1 MPPLPVT
8 LTFDLFTLKVV
19 SESHV
24 TWATYV
30 PILVFMGNHHGKS
43 FTQCHHQSYH
53 ININKNKRESYFY
66 ASSQNCGVLKTPQ
79 APGNATV
86 LKRFSAITSL
96 FFVVDRKEYHF
107 FESVNLSSMHI
118 FNFSDA
124 HVIISR
130 TLQGP
135 ISAEVSGQNAT
146 GQNAPGQNA
155 TNSGI
160 FF

>member
-1 MPPLPVT
+1 
-8 LTFDLFTLKVV
+8 
-19 SESHV
+19 
-24 TWATYV
+24 
-30 PILVFMGNHHGKS
+30 
-43 FTQCHHQSYH
+43 
-53 ININKNKRESYFY
+53 
-66 ASSQNCGVLKTPQ
+66 
-79 APGNATV
+79 
-86 LKRFSAITSL
+86 
-96 FFVVDRKEYHF
+96 
-107 FESVNLSSMHI
+107 MHI

-155 TNSGI
+155 TNSGMFFLI